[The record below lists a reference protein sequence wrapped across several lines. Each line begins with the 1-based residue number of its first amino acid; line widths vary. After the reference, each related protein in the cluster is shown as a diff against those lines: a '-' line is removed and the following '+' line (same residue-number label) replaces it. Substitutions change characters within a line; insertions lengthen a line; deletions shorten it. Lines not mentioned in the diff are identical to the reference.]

1 MVVHTYGKRERLPR
15 ILLSM
20 RVGHLF
26 DATREERRELLRE
39 VCEEKDL
46 EAHLEDSY
54 RRVATFDDIPTPTIS
69 AMQQGLQ
76 WPGKQ
81 MGEELVNEGFFF
93 RDSPGQVYPLELQS
107 AVNSK
112 IHSYVTKRIGSLDNG
127 NPWAPW
133 HGLNVLLFLLAVV
146 VSAAEEPGDDW
157 STFPWLAWILSVN
170 LMWVIRL
177 SKRKQEEKAE
187 RVNQYNRKYE
197 VLARPLLAAI
207 DQELKKAAKHKE
219 LEDLVTNQSWPGRG
233 IPSSNS
239 ESALGVDPSYAR
251 LRQSQ
256 GLSAVPSWR
265 SSTKPA
271 KFQRNFQAGDA
282 KRAEELCAGW
292 LRRHGDHTAA
302 TTKDGADGGVDIRS
316 NKYVAQVKN
325 YKGSVGVQPVREIFG
340 IAAAEKKTA
349 LFFTSGT
356 YTKAAKDFAD
366 SVEMPLIIY
375 DAVLQKFSGANLRGR
390 MFA

>member
-15 ILLSM
+15 VLLSM

-26 DATREERRELLRE
+26 DSTREERRELLRE
-39 VCEEKDL
+39 LCDEQDL
-46 EAHLEDSY
+46 DRHLEESY
-54 RRVATFDDIPTPTIS
+54 RPVTTFDDIPVAIIKS
-69 AMQQGLQ
+69 MQQGLQ
-76 WPGKQ
+76 LPGKE
-81 MGEELVNEGFFF
+81 MGEELAREGYSFT
-93 RDSPGQVYPLELQS
+93 DSPGQAYSNDLRA
-107 AVNSK
+107 AVVAK
-112 IHSYVTKRIGSLDNG
+112 INPYITRRIGSLDNG

-133 HGLNVLLFLLAVV
+133 HGLNIILFLVAIL
-146 VSAAEEPGDDW
+146 VSAVEETGSDS
-157 STFPWLAWILSVN
+157 STFPWLAWLLSVN
-170 LMWVIRL
+170 LMWVVRL
-177 SKRKQEEKAE
+177 SKTKQTEKAE
-187 RVNQYNRKYE
+187 RIHQYNKRYE
-197 VLARPLLAAI
+197 ILAEPLLNAI
-207 DQELKKAAKHKE
+207 DEQLKKAFRHQE
-219 LEDLVTNQSWPGRG
+219 IEELVTRKSWPGRG

-239 ESALGVDPSYAR
+239 ESALGVHPDYAK

-265 SSTKPA
+265 SPGKSP
-271 KFQRNFQAGDA
+271 KFKRNFQASDA
-282 KRAEELCAGW
+282 KRAEELCAEW
-292 LRRHGDHTAA
+292 LRKHGDYTAS

-340 IAAAEKKTA
+340 IAAAEGKSA

-366 SVEMPLIIY
+366 SVEMPLIVY
-375 DAVLQKFSGANLRGR
+375 DAALQKFSGANLRGR

>member
-26 DATREERRELLRE
+26 DATKEERRELLRE

-46 EAHLEDSY
+46 EKHVEESY
-54 RRVATFDDIPTPTIS
+54 VRVTTFEGIPAPVVS
-69 AMQQGLQ
+69 GMQQGLQ
-76 WPGKQ
+76 WPGKNL
-81 MGEELVNEGFFF
+81 GEELVSEGFYF

-112 IHSYVTKRIGSLDNG
+112 IHPYVTRRIGSLDNG

-133 HGLNVLLFLLAVV
+133 HGLNVLLFLLAVA

-157 STFPWLAWILSVN
+157 STFPWLAWIISVN

-177 SKRKQEEKAE
+177 SKRKQAEKAE
-187 RVNQYNRKYE
+187 LLNQYNRKYE

-219 LEDLVTNQSWPGRG
+219 LEDLVTKQSWPGRG
-233 IPSSNS
+233 MPGNQP
-239 ESALGVDPSYAR
+239 ESPLGVDPAYAR
-251 LRQSQ
+251 LRQAQ
-256 GLSAVPSWR
+256 GLSAF
-265 SSTKPA
+265 SSRRTSAKPP
-271 KFQRNFQAGDA
+271 KFTRNFQASDA
-282 KRAEELCAGW
+282 KRAEELCAEW
-292 LRRHGDHTAA
+292 LRGHGDYTAS

-340 IAAAEKKTA
+340 IAAAEGKSA

-366 SVEMPLIIY
+366 SVEMPLIVY
-375 DAVLQKFSGANLRGR
+375 DAALQKFSGANLRGR